1 MTSNVQISTAT
12 KAVEVVTER
21 PNQEPATTVV
31 DPSAA
36 MTFYISNGDV
46 MHIREVPDA
55 APVEPEAPHGG
66 TLGEPGESPAA

>member
-12 KAVEVVTER
+12 KAVEVVIER

-36 MTFYISNGDV
+36 MTFYISEDDA
-46 MHIREVPDA
+46 MHIREVPAA
-55 APVEPEAPHGG
+55 APVEPEVPQAG
-66 TLGEPGESPAA
+66 TEPGEGNAAA